1 MSVSGW
7 YEGEYN
13 IINFH
18 YDDVRD
24 PIHLAELL
32 LNQFGKDCVG
42 VDLEVSGEYLDGSDA
57 EDNLENLFA
66 VLDPPEWPDFVE
78 GDLV

>member
-1 MSVSGW
+1 MSVFGW

-18 YDDVRD
+18 YDNVKD
-24 PIHLAELL
+24 PTHLAQLL
-32 LNQFGKDCVG
+32 LDQFGKDCVG
-42 VDLEVSGEYLDGSDA
+42 VDLEASGEYSDGSDA
-57 EDNLENLFA
+57 EDSLEKLFD

-78 GDLV
+78 GDLL

>member
-18 YDDVRD
+18 YDDVRG

>member
-1 MSVSGW
+1 MGVSGW

-13 IINFH
+13 IISFH

-57 EDNLENLFA
+57 EDNLESLFA
-66 VLDPPEWPDFVE
+66 VLDSPEWPDFVE

>member
-1 MSVSGW
+1 MGVSGW

-18 YDDVRD
+18 YDDVKD